1 MRAKYINPFT
11 DFGFKKLFGEEASK
25 PLLIDFLQNLLPELN
40 IISLSFLD
48 KELLGR
54 TEFDR
59 KAIYDIYCETAN
71 GERVIIE
78 LQKVKQNYFKDRS
91 VYYASFPIQEQAQRG
106 EWNYRLEPVYCIGIL
121 DFVFEDKESNKADV
135 IHYVQLKNQH
145 NQVFYDKLKYV
156 YIEMPKFKKK
166 ETELVSRLDKWLYF
180 IQHLE
185 DFDSIPGLFNDIIF
199 SQAFEKAEI
208 AKYND
213 IELRSYQQSLKT
225 FRDNKAT
232 LDYALET
239 TLKEGLEQGIQKGL
253 EQGIQ
258 KGLEQGIQKGLEQGI
273 QKGLEQ
279 GIQKGLEQGIQKGL
293 EQGLEQGRIQEKI
306 QIAKSLKE
314 KGLDTNFIAQA
325 TGLTQEQINTL

>member
-166 ETELVSRLDKWLYF
+166 ETELASRLDKWLYF

-199 SQAFEKAEI
+199 SQASEKAEI

-213 IELRSYQQSLKT
+213 LELRSYQQSLKT

-239 TLKEGLEQGIQKGL
+239 TLKEGLEKGIEQGIQKGL

-279 GIQKGLEQGIQKGL
+279 GIQK
-293 EQGLEQGRIQEKI
+293 
-306 QIAKSLKE
+306 IAKNLKE
-314 KGLDTNFIAQA
+314 KGVDINFIIET
-325 TGLTQEQINTL
+325 TGLTEEQINAL